1 MLLLAEIFRNKT
13 PVPSRLT
20 AYGFCFRQNSYVFS
34 TPILKAAFTIT
45 VFISPDGNIHF
56 QVIDS
61 DTQEEYLPVHIT
73 DIQGAFVRSVQEAC
87 EEVLKDIAEKCFVT
101 HIFKMPQTKELI
113 EYVRQKYGD
122 EPEFLWQ
129 KFPDNAIWRRKDN
142 RKWYGALL
150 TVPLTKL
157 GVKSTKT
164 VEIINLRGDPLQI
177 EQLIDNKTFFPAWH
191 MNKKNWLTIVSNDLI
206 STETVTNMIDTS
218 YCLAK
223 K

>member
-1 MLLLAEIFRNKT
+1 MVSVNEIFKNKT
-13 PVPSRLT
+13 PIPTHLT
-20 AYGFCFRQNSYVFS
+20 LYGFSFRQNSYVFS
-34 TPILKAAFTIT
+34 TPILNTAFTIT
-45 VFISPDGNIHF
+45 VFVSPDGNVHF
-56 QVIDS
+56 QVIEA

-87 EEVLKDIAEKCFVT
+87 EEVLKDIAEKCFVS

-113 EYVRQKYGD
+113 AYVRQKYGD

-129 KFPDNAIWRRKDN
+129 KFPDNAIWRKDN

-150 TVPLTKL
+150 TVSLTKL
-157 GVKSTKT
+157 GVKSNKT
-164 VEIINLRGDPLQI
+164 VEIINLRGNPVQI
-177 EQLIDNKTFFPAWH
+177 KQLIDYKTFFPAWH

>member
-1 MLLLAEIFRNKT
+1 MVSVNEIFKNKT
-13 PVPSRLT
+13 PIPTRLT
-20 AYGFCFRQNSYVFS
+20 LYGFSFRQNSYVFS
-34 TPILKAAFTIT
+34 TPILNTAFTIT
-45 VFISPDGNIHF
+45 VFVSPDGDVHF
-56 QVIDS
+56 QVIEA

-113 EYVRQKYGD
+113 AYVRQKYGD

-157 GVKSTKT
+157 GIKSNKT
-164 VEIINLRGDPLQI
+164 AEIINLRGNPLQI
-177 EQLIDNKTFFPAWH
+177 KQLIDNKTFFPAWH